1 MELRHHHLLVS
12 CTFKVTPFKLA
23 NYSELWIQGL
33 IDDIDMHPLYGPLAV
48 DCHNEYNTGL
58 SAFAII
64 ETSHISLHS
73 WDHLSPNL
81 VQLDVYS
88 CKEFDKHNI
97 LNKLRELNP
106 LTLKYKFLDR
116 SSDFIEVDQFN
127 P

>member
-33 IDDIDMHPLYGPLAV
+33 IDDIEMHPLYGPLAV

-64 ETSHISLHS
+64 ETTFHCIRG
-73 WDHLSPNL
+73 
-81 VQLDVYS
+81 
-88 CKEFDKHNI
+88 I
-97 LNKLRELNP
+97 I
-106 LTLKYKFLDR
+106 FLP
-116 SSDFIEVDQFN
+116 I
-127 P
+127 